1 MSDIASTPNPRQMSE
16 EHFRF
21 IADLAHK
28 EAGLVFPESKA
39 PLVRTRLN
47 RRIRALKLPGYDAYC
62 ALLRS
67 PEGARERRM
76 MISSLTTNVSSF
88 FREAHHFDLLR
99 GEILP
104 PLLEGARRGERLR
117 LWSAG
122 CSSGQEAYS
131 IAMVLADLEP
141 DYLQMDIRILASDI
155 DLNVIETGRAGIY
168 DAGQLANVPEEYR
181 ERYFQPAE
189 DNGKEAVRIIEP
201 LRRIVCFRELN
212 LLHEWPMKRQ
222 FDVIFCRN
230 VVIYFDAETQNS
242 LWRKFEKYTAPGGW
256 LILGHS
262 ERLSEDVAGKFVVA
276 GPTAYRLSPT
286 ETA

>member
-1 MSDIASTPNPRQMSE
+1 MSE

-21 IADLAHK
+21 IADLAHR
-28 EAGLVFPESKA
+28 EAGLVFPPSKA

-47 RRIRALKLPGYDAYC
+47 RRIRALKLPGFDAYC

-88 FREAHHFDLLR
+88 FREAHHFELLR
-99 GEILP
+99 KEILP

-122 CSSGQEAYS
+122 CSTGQEAYS
-131 IAMVLADLEP
+131 IAMVLADMEP

-155 DLNVIETGRAGIY
+155 DPNVIVTGRAGIY
-168 DAGQLANVPEEYR
+168 DAGQLVDVPEEYR
-181 ERYFQPAE
+181 AKYFQPVARE
-189 DNGKEAVRIIEP
+189 GRECARIVEP
-201 LRRIVCFRELN
+201 LRRLVCFRELN
-212 LLHEWPMKRQ
+212 LLEDWPMKRQ

-230 VVIYFDAETQNS
+230 VVIYFDAETQGK
-242 LWRKFEKYTAPGGW
+242 LWRKFERFTAPGGW

-262 ERLSEDVAGKFVVA
+262 ERLSDEVAGNFTVS
-276 GPTAYRLSPT
+276 GPTAYRLAPT
-286 ETA
+286 ETS